1 MLPSMSSGPSPL
13 LFSLSVLI
21 ACAIVAVGW
30 FACAALVWVYA
41 SRRLARLEA
50 GQPPAEPPDSALLLY
65 ALSVLFWPAGFLL
78 GAHLMRQARTA
89 RQGRV
94 CIGIGLGYISAIVL
108 LTCGGMAILGFMAPG
123 LLR

>member
-1 MLPSMSSGPSPL
+1 MLRPMSSGPSPL
-13 LFSLSVLI
+13 VFSFIVLL
-21 ACAIVAVGW
+21 ACAIVTVGW
-30 FACAALVWVYA
+30 FACAGLVWVFV

-50 GQPPAEPPDSALLLY
+50 GQPPVEAPDSALLLY

-94 CIGIGLGYISAIVL
+94 CIGIGLGYISVIVL
-108 LTCGGMAILGFMAPG
+108 ATCLGMAVLGFMAPG
-123 LLR
+123 MLM